1 MALARVKTWGQEKL
15 TYQDLNAEFD
25 NLLNNANS
33 LISPATADWDLN
45 GNALILDADGDTSI
59 VNSTDD
65 TIKFNIGGAE
75 EYSFTATIFDVN
87 GNKID
92 LDADADSSLQVSTDD
107 ILDVELQG
115 AVLFRLNGS
124 TASSVNGLDF
134 QASAT
139 GTDVVIQA
147 YGTDTNI
154 DVALAAK
161 GSGGVVLT
169 GDVTAS
175 NDVTVTNDLGVS
187 GTATLAAAAIT
198 ADITVG
204 GDLLV
209 DADLVHTGDTDNKI
223 VFTTDTQDFQTGGSS
238 RLDLTN
244 SGLRLGG
251 ANARVTTIL
260 DEDTMTSNSA
270 TSLVTQQSLKAYVD
284 TQVATKTLVTAGTPL
299 SVSPFNDDSTASQ
312 AHGLGAVPDLL
323 VAELICNTGDNGWTA
338 GDRIF
343 LNVTQHNPT
352 DGGFCAS
359 ADATNVVVAMGAL
372 AQVINFSTFNA
383 ADITE
388 ANWSLLVTPFAF
400 S

>member
-209 DADLVHTGDTDNKI
+209 DADIVHTGDTDNKI

-251 ANARVTTIL
+251 RIRESRPSWMKIRCPRTRIPL
-260 DEDTMTSNSA
+260 WPRSNR
-270 TSLVTQQSLKAYVD
+270 LRR
-284 TQVATKTLVTAGTPL
+284 TLM
-299 SVSPFNDDSTASQ
+299 PFR
-312 AHGLGAVPDLL
+312 P
-323 VAELICNTGDNGWTA
+323 
-338 GDRIF
+338 
-343 LNVTQHNPT
+343 
-352 DGGFCAS
+352 
-359 ADATNVVVAMGAL
+359 
-372 AQVINFSTFNA
+372 
-383 ADITE
+383 
-388 ANWSLLVTPFAF
+388 
-400 S
+400 